1 MTADWKQVA
10 AGAWDSP
17 GWKKAAAEYHRD
29 RTGHPLI
36 VKLEPE
42 RLKRLRELLKDS
54 TSFSAAYE
62 IAHRDSGA
70 PQQTVEALMLSLRS
84 RGIKALEEA
93 ATRRRLSELSDQQ
106 VVEVGNRLQRLR
118 PEIASACTA
127 AEVEILFQARI
138 TNVG

>member
-29 RTGHPLI
+29 RIGHPFI

-54 TSFSAAYE
+54 TSFSADYYE
-62 IAHRDSGA
+62 IAGRDSGA

-118 PEIASACTA
+118 PEIARACTA
-127 AEVEILFQARI
+127 AARI